1 MVSALICSHGRA
13 ALPSIVCLPRRHMIC
28 LFDPM
33 MNSDNNES
41 EHNVMMCWWRLHV
54 RVMGSCSSGGRSLI
68 IGGEAAGPDPRLV
81 SSRPHFKVSLSNMLH
96 CSLLKKNN
104 KKKTCVWA
112 ENALHTSG
120 DNEKNNTCD
129 TWRRKAV
136 AIRQE
141 VEDMMLTGIQRGILS
156 GGIVE

>member
-104 KKKTCVWA
+104 KKKRAYGRKMLCTQAATTRRTIHV
-112 ENALHTSG
+112 TPG
-120 DNEKNNTCD
+120 DGKLLPSD
-129 TWRRKAV
+129 RKLRTWC
-136 AIRQE
+136 
-141 VEDMMLTGIQRGILS
+141 
-156 GGIVE
+156 